1 MNIDLTVL
9 QAFESIRT
17 PALDAF
23 FLLVTQFG
31 EAAILIPALCI
42 IYWCF
47 NKKQA
52 FFLALNFFS
61 ALILNHILKITF
73 CIERP
78 WLRWQG
84 EIAPVAKA
92 KITATGYSFPSGHVA
107 TATSVYGGIA
117 LWYRKNKKIRIAA
130 IVLIL
135 AVGLSRI
142 YLGVHTPSDVLASF
156 FAGLILLFLNLR
168 IFNRIAANPE
178 DDKKF
183 LLVSL
188 FVLILGLIY
197 TFYKSHWNPSMEIL
211 WLDGIETMGT
221 AAGVLTGWYWEEHR
235 IRFQPIRRVGPAMIV
250 VTVGLAGTFLILSVI
265 GKFLKAI
272 FGILS
277 GNFLCYFLI
286 GFWII
291 GLYPYLFNKILNPVS
306 DEKYVH

>member
-1 MNIDLTVL
+1 
-9 QAFESIRT
+9 
-17 PALDAF
+17 
-23 FLLVTQFG
+23 
-31 EAAILIPALCI
+31 
-42 IYWCF
+42 
-47 NKKQA
+47 
-52 FFLALNFFS
+52 
-61 ALILNHILKITF
+61 
-73 CIERP
+73 
-78 WLRWQG
+78 
-84 EIAPVAKA
+84 
-92 KITATGYSFPSGHVA
+92 
-107 TATSVYGGIA
+107 
-117 LWYRKNKKIRIAA
+117 
-130 IVLIL
+130 
-135 AVGLSRI
+135 
-142 YLGVHTPSDVLASF
+142 
-156 FAGLILLFLNLR
+156 
-168 IFNRIAANPE
+168 
-178 DDKKF
+178 
-183 LLVSL
+183 
-188 FVLILGLIY
+188 ILGLIY

>member
-1 MNIDLTVL
+1 MDIDLTVL

-17 PALDAF
+17 PALDTF

-31 EAAILIPALCI
+31 EAVILIPALCI

-73 CIERP
+73 GIERP

-84 EIAPVAKA
+84 QITPVAKA
-92 KITATGYSFPSGHVA
+92 KITATGYSFPSGHAA
-107 TATSVYGGIA
+107 TATSTYGGIA
-117 LWYRKNKKIRIAA
+117 LWYRKNKKVRIAA

-156 FAGLILLFLNLR
+156 FAGIILLFLNLR
-168 IFNRIAANPE
+168 IFNWIVASPKN
-178 DDKKF
+178 DKKF
-183 LLVSL
+183 LLISF
-188 FVLILGLIY
+188 FVLILGLLY
-197 TFYKSHWNPSMEIL
+197 TFYKSHWNPSTEIL
-211 WLDGIETMGT
+211 WLDGIETIGT
-221 AAGVLTGWYWEEHR
+221 AAGVLIGWYWEEHW
-235 IRFQPIRRVGPAMIV
+235 IRFQPIHRLGPAMIV
-250 VTVGLAGTFLILSVI
+250 ITVGLAGTFLILSVI
-265 GKFLKAI
+265 GKCLNAI
-272 FGILS
+272 FGILL

-291 GLYPYLFNKILNPVS
+291 GLYPYLFNKILNPVP